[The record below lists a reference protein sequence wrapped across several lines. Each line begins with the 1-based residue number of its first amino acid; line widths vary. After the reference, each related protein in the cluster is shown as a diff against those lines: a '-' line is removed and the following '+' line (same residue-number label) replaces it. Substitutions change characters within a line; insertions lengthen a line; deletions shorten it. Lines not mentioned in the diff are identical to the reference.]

1 MSRTWKPGEP
11 VETGQANPGALASK
25 RSARLL
31 AGSLLVALAA
41 GTAPTSTEG
50 RAPAEDMDPGLRQAI
65 QAIRRGFSMETT
77 EPILPLVPE
86 ASKIY
91 LAVNV
96 IAQEPSYYSRDQ
108 LGALLR
114 KAFETYR
121 TVQFMI
127 RFDRE
132 DGAEKGSEMI
142 LCRATWIYE
151 SHGSSTKLNLRFIL
165 SRRPAI
171 WTLKEIRETL

>member
-1 MSRTWKPGEP
+1 
-11 VETGQANPGALASK
+11 
-25 RSARLL
+25 
-31 AGSLLVALAA
+31 VALAG
-41 GTAPTSTEG
+41 GTVPASSEN
-50 RAPAEDMDPGLRQAI
+50 RAPAEEIDPGLMQAI

-91 LAVNV
+91 LAIGV
-96 IAQEPSYYSRDQ
+96 IAHEPSYYSRDQ

-127 RFDRE
+127 RFDRQ
-132 DGAEKGSEMI
+132 DGGEEASEMI

-151 SHGSSTKLNLRFIL
+151 SHGSSTKVNLRFML
-165 SRRPAI
+165 SRRPAT